1 MAQEEKK
8 TPVGKVTHFFS
19 KIGVA
24 VVELTGTL
32 RVGDEILV
40 EGKQTSFRQKVE
52 SMQIEHQNIT
62 IAEAGKSVG
71 LKLNDRAR
79 DGDVVFIVS

>member
-79 DGDVVFIVS
+79 DGDIVFIVS

>member
-1 MAQEEKK
+1 MAQEEKR
-8 TPVGKVTHFFS
+8 TPVGKITHFFS

-32 RVGDEILV
+32 KVGDEILV

-52 SMQIEHQNIT
+52 SMQVEHQNISVG
-62 IAEAGKSVG
+62 EAGKSVG

-79 DGDVVFIVS
+79 EEDIVFIIS